1 MLLAALFSKIKF
13 VYKLIDGNTAVSFNI
28 LRTAVQ
34 KEIPPSYELQAKIQ
48 CQSTSFFNM
57 ISVRR
62 MIGKEAAL

>member
-34 KEIPPSYELQAKIQ
+34 KEIPSSYESQAKIQ
-48 CQSTSFFNM
+48 CQSTSF
-57 ISVRR
+57 
-62 MIGKEAAL
+62 